1 MTNSLPEEPM
11 HIHPTAPSQSSAD
24 EEYLP
29 VPWAVLES
37 YRCFGCSPH
46 NANGLRLRF
55 AFRPDGIATRFRLDR
70 THESYPGV
78 VHGGLIGVICDETM
92 GNLIVLRTGLTSF
105 TTGMRLRYVTA
116 MRVNTDYQC
125 VARLQAGTAE
135 PVSNPTGGPTG
146 GPTGAGGLVR
156 AEAEILDAAGSLVA
170 AASATYRPTS
180 MNIARQRLDLR
191 PDEFDRVAE
200 AITAA
205 QAAQAANAVQAA
217 NAAQAV
223 GGQG

>member
-1 MTNSLPEEPM
+1 
-11 HIHPTAPSQSSAD
+11 
-24 EEYLP
+24 
-29 VPWAVLES
+29 
-37 YRCFGCSPH
+37 
-46 NANGLRLRF
+46 
-55 AFRPDGIATRFRLDR
+55 
-70 THESYPGV
+70 
-78 VHGGLIGVICDETM
+78 
-92 GNLIVLRTGLTSF
+92 
-105 TTGMRLRYVTA
+105 